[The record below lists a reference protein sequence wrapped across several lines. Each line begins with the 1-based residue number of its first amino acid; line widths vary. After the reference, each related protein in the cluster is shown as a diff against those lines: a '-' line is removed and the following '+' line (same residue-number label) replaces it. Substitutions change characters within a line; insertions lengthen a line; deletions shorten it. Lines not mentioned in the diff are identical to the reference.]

1 MVLYAYQFQM
11 FKFLF
16 TSPTSAQSI
25 DTEKDLDEPVSR
37 PSKKRRNNR
46 APTRGHVANLIGMRS
61 VTPRSIAYVAVQ
73 VRISSSIVILLPNQM
88 TLSFALLYP
97 MQVHGMRKTGVLVMS
112 YSTIILWIS
121 SS

>member
-1 MVLYAYQFQM
+1 MVLYAYKFQT

-25 DTEKDLDEPVSR
+25 DTEKDLDEPAFR

-61 VTPRSIAYVAVQ
+61 VTPRSLAYVAVQ
-73 VRISSSIVILLPNQM
+73 VRTPSNTITFLPNQ
-88 TLSFALLYP
+88 
-97 MQVHGMRKTGVLVMS
+97 
-112 YSTIILWIS
+112 
-121 SS
+121 

>member
-1 MVLYAYQFQM
+1 MELYAYKFQT

-25 DTEKDLDEPVSR
+25 DTDKDVDEPASR

-73 VRISSSIVILLPNQM
+73 VRTLSSVVILLPNQM
-88 TLSFALLYP
+88 ILSFALLYP
-97 MQVHGMRKTGVLVMS
+97 MQVHGMRKTGVLVTS
-112 YSTIILWIS
+112 YSTIAL
-121 SS
+121 